1 MFIPVLL
8 EASHVTKCL
17 NRCICNIA
25 VLWKIL
31 EKKKKKN
38 QIQASQVEV
47 VLKRQITI
55 S

>member
-31 EKKKKKN
+31 EKKKKK

-55 S
+55 Y